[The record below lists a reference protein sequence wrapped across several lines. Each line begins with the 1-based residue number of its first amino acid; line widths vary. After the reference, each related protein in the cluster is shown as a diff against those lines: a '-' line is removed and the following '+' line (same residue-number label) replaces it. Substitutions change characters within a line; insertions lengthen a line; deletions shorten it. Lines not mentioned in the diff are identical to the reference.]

1 MGRLIPAGTGM
12 KFYRNVKIDVDPT
25 VNQKEADEFDEY
37 DQLRGGIIPAPA
49 DIPLVE
55 PDTDEVEVDDDIELE
70 DDFATEE
77 EFDLDDDSLEL
88 ADDDD
93 DF

>member
-12 KFYRNVKIDVDPT
+12 KFYRNVKIDHDPT
-25 VNQKEADEFDEY
+25 VNQKETDEFDEY
-37 DQLRGGIIPAPA
+37 DQLRGGLLPSV

-55 PDTDEVEVDDDIELE
+55 TDEIDDDIELE
-70 DDFATEE
+70 DDFATDE
-77 EFDLDDDSLEL
+77 EFDLDDESMEILDE
-88 ADDDD
+88 DE

>member
-12 KFYRNVKIDVDPT
+12 KFYRNVKVDVDPT

-37 DQLRGGIIPAPA
+37 DQLRGGLLPSV
-49 DIPLVE
+49 DIPLVDA
-55 PDTDEVEVDDDIELE
+55 DTDDDIELE
-70 DDFATEE
+70 DDFATDE
-77 EFDLDDDSLEL
+77 EFDLDDESLEML
-88 ADDDD
+88 DEDE